1 MLEKSFTVN
10 SDMIIYDLEDSVS
23 PKDKITARNRL
34 QSFLNVPSFMEYAG
48 YFFSLG
54 LEQDETLLSPSRIA
68 VRIND
73 RTTPFFGEDLAAI
86 VRYQFL

>member
-1 MLEKSFTVN
+1 M
-10 SDMIIYDLEDSVS
+10 
-23 PKDKITARNRL
+23 
-34 QSFLNVPSFMEYAG
+34 FLFHG
-48 YFFSLG
+48 ICGLLFSLG

-86 VRYQFL
+86 VRC